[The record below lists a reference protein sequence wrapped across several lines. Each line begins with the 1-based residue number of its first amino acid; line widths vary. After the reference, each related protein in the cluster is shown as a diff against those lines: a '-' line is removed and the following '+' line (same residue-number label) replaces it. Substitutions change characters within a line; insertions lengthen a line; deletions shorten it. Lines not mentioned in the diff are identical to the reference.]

1 MPPRLKYLRKP
12 NTPPPGQ
19 PPTGAMS
26 LAGRRMRELLERP
39 TDVGRIAA
47 EHAQLVV
54 DARVMAAAGADS
66 PMPHNPTIAVHEAQ
80 LVVAVRVLTGGVSI
94 TRNFLGVLNP
104 RTWALEDQREM
115 RDLVQTPAR
124 YPHVRSYGYEDL
136 RLFVRHG
143 RLWASCTVAD
153 RTPNDDKAK
162 IAVLELDTLG
172 NVVACHVQPSDR
184 HEKNWMPVV
193 TDGELRFV
201 YGIEPTSI
209 VVRYDDARR
218 EVWPEASRLP
228 STAATIRGGSQLLPW
243 RDGHLAVVHQVHTGP
258 VYLHRFVFFD
268 RLLQVQ
274 RIGRPWFFREQSI
287 EFCAGM
293 ALHGTEVLLTY
304 GARDREAW
312 LARAPLEE
320 IERLLA

>member
-1 MPPRLKYLRKP
+1 
-12 NTPPPGQ
+12 
-19 PPTGAMS
+19 
-26 LAGRRMRELLERP
+26 MRELLEQPAQLERL
-39 TDVGRIAA
+39 GA

-54 DARVMAAAGADS
+54 DDRILEAAGADS
-66 PMPHNPTIAVHEAQ
+66 PMPHNPTIVVHDAQ

-104 RTWALEDQREM
+104 QTWRLEDQREM
-115 RDLVQTPAR
+115 RDLVRTPAR

-136 RLFVRHG
+136 RLFVRRG
-143 RLWASCTVAD
+143 RLWGSCTVCD
-153 RTPNDDKAK
+153 RTPDDDKAK

-201 YGIEPTSI
+201 YGVEPTSM
-209 VVRYDDARR
+209 VVKYDDTRHL
-218 EVWPEASRLP
+218 VWPEASRLP
-228 STAATIRGGSQLLPW
+228 ATPATIRGSSQLLPW
-243 RDGHLAVVHQVHTGP
+243 RDGYLAVVHQVHNVGTA
-258 VYLHRFVFFD
+258 VYVHRFARFD
-268 RLLQVQ
+268 RLLQLQ
-274 RIGRPWFFREQSI
+274 GLSRPWYFREQSI

-293 ALHGTEVLLTY
+293 ALHGTTALLTY

-312 LARAPLEE
+312 LARAPLHE
-320 IERLLA
+320 IERLFA